1 MKCKYIKENGEG
13 CNANAT
19 EDGYCYFHSP
29 SIPEEEKKLARVK
42 GGENNVVLIGELME
56 ETPVRTSED
65 VVKLMEDVINR
76 VKQGILDIRT
86 ANTLGYLAGV
96 TQKAIREVEVEDR
109 LKRIEQA
116 IKT

>member
-1 MKCKYIKENGEG
+1 VKCKYIKEDGKR
-13 CNANAT
+13 CNVNAM

-29 SIPEEEKKLARVK
+29 NIPEEEKKLARVK
-42 GGENNVVLIGELME
+42 GGKNNVVLIGEIME

-76 VKQGILDIRT
+76 VKQGVLDIRT
-86 ANTLGYLAGV
+86 ANTIGYLAGV
-96 TQKAIREVEVEDR
+96 TQKAIKEVEVEDR

-116 IKT
+116 VKS